1 MLSTII
7 IVSLVVTLVFS
18 VIGVWWNRISNISH
32 SSSRQPLEKD
42 MAPVW
47 VRVLLW
53 SAYGLFVVWLTYR
66 LGFFDV

>member
-1 MLSTII
+1 MLLII
-7 IVSLVVTLVFS
+7 FIVSLVVTLVFS
-18 VIGVWWNRISNISH
+18 VIDVWWNRISDISH
-32 SSSRQPLEKD
+32 SSSRQPSEKD

-53 SAYGLFVVWLTYR
+53 SAYGTFVVWLEYC